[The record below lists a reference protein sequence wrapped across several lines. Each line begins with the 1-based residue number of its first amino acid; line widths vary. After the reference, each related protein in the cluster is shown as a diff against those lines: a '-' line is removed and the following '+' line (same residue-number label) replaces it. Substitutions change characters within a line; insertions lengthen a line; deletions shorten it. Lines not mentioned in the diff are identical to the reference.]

1 MRNRLGLG
9 GEVAECSWNEPPDP
23 WQPWPRWTTFFTNT
37 EIETPTSKL
46 QTTMNHRNLLGLAVA
61 LAVMAGGLRHELAAA
76 PAAPTTLTPAGQPL
90 EAAYA
95 EQLKAL
101 QAEISKVVPTVDE
114 GKNSALQAAREAVKK
129 AKADIAVAQ
138 QPLDNIAGAAGLV
151 GHRKNKWIAGANKGI
166 AAAEAAL
173 KAATTDAQR
182 EAAKKDLA
190 QWQESLKAGE
200 KALVESQAAL
210 DAAKADEPKHIQA
223 RKAAQTALDDA
234 TANELKAAKDLL
246 ASVEPFLASDKLD
259 AKLVKCG
266 VLSDATPKGLAE
278 FAQQGKERESLVE
291 KLLAD
296 TAMMKAMLAA
306 GGPKS
311 GKFGEAMEIY
321 TGIQKASPRAK
332 DGVLQRLALAI
343 SLEHAVPAVVDPVKR
358 YLHFEKAHLG
368 GELDPAFKDM
378 SVWELRNVVN
388 GDESD
393 EMLAWGR
400 EMLRNYRPDHVLNPD
415 YGWRYSAAVT
425 TDVKYGS
432 QNVNNDLPELHRYQ
446 NIIKNGGV
454 CGRRAFFGR
463 FILRCFGIPTLARP
477 QRGHAALARW
487 TPNGWV
493 INLGAGWGSPDA
505 QGVMEMTDADFV
517 LETQARK
524 RPAEYEKALRA
535 CWAGDA
541 LGQPKYV
548 SMKPDSG
555 GWWSNLAQF
564 QKMQIVADVKPVQL
578 AALGTEL
585 GEANESAEAKAR
597 ALVKAEVTEADKK
610 IAVGPNGVITIPAA
624 ACGGAQILG
633 SFGGG
638 HQLFSGSGAITFE
651 VEVPGAGN
659 YALTARVATVQDNP
673 KLLLTANDA
682 KEAVEIAV
690 PYTIGMWQQ
699 TPPAQLKLA
708 KGKNSLTV
716 SRPEGSRGLAIKEF
730 TLTPVK

>member
-1 MRNRLGLG
+1 
-9 GEVAECSWNEPPDP
+9 
-23 WQPWPRWTTFFTNT
+23 
-37 EIETPTSKL
+37 
-46 QTTMNHRNLLGLAVA
+46 MNHRNLLGLAGA
-61 LAVMAGGLRHELAAA
+61 LAVMAGGLPHELAAA
-76 PAAPTTLTPAGQPL
+76 PAAPTLLTPAGQQL

-114 GKNSALQAAREAVKK
+114 GKNSALQAAREAMTK
-129 AKADIAVAQ
+129 AKADVAAAQ
-138 QPLDNIAGAAGLV
+138 KPLDNIAGAAGLV

-190 QWQESLKAGE
+190 HWQENLEAGE
-200 KALVESQAAL
+200 KELVKSQAAL

-246 ASVEPFLASDKLD
+246 AAVEPFLASDKLD

-278 FAQQGKERESLVE
+278 FAQQGKERESMVE

-296 TAMMKAMLAA
+296 TAMMKAMLSA
-306 GGPKS
+306 GGAKS

-343 SLEHAVPAVVDPVKR
+343 SLEHAVPVNQDTPKTATTAPAVVDPVKR

-388 GDESD
+388 GDEPD
-393 EMLAWGR
+393 EMLVWGR
-400 EMLRNYRPDHVLNPD
+400 EMLRNYRPDHILNPD

-432 QNVNNDLPELHRYQ
+432 QNVKDDLPSLQRYQ

-505 QGVMEMTDADFV
+505 QGVMEMIDADFV

-524 RPAEYEKALRA
+524 RPAEFEKALRA

-548 SMKPDSG
+548 SMKPASG

-564 QKMQIVADVKPVQL
+564 KKMAIIADVKPVQL
-578 AALGTEL
+578 AARGTEL
-585 GEANESAEAKAR
+585 GEANESAETKAR

-610 IAVGPNGVITIPAA
+610 VAVGPNGVITIPAA

-699 TPPAQLKLA
+699 TPPAQLTLA
-708 KGKNSLTV
+708 KGKNNLRL

>member
-1 MRNRLGLG
+1 
-9 GEVAECSWNEPPDP
+9 
-23 WQPWPRWTTFFTNT
+23 
-37 EIETPTSKL
+37 
-46 QTTMNHRNLLGLAVA
+46 MNLRNLLGLAGA
-61 LAVMAGGLRHELAAA
+61 LAVMAGDPRHELAAA
-76 PAAPTTLTPAGQPL
+76 PAVPTVLTPAGQQL

-95 EQLKAL
+95 EQLKVL

-114 GKNSALQAAREAVKK
+114 GKNSAPQAARTAVTK
-129 AKADIAVAQ
+129 AKADVAAAQ
-138 QPLDNIAGAAGLV
+138 KPLDNIAGAAGLV
-151 GHRKNKWIAGANKGI
+151 GHRKNKWIAGAQKGI

-173 KAATTDAQR
+173 KTATTDAQR
-182 EAAKKDLA
+182 EAATKDLA
-190 QWQESLKAGE
+190 HWQENLKTGE
-200 KALVESQAAL
+200 KELVKSQAAL
-210 DAAKADEPKHIQA
+210 EAAMADEPKHIQA

-234 TANELKAAKDLL
+234 TAAEQKAAKDLL
-246 ASVEPFLASDKLD
+246 AAVEPFLASDKLD
-259 AKLVKCG
+259 AKLVKCA
-266 VLSDATPKGLAE
+266 VLSDATPKALAE
-278 FAQQGKERESLVE
+278 FAQQGKERESMVE

-306 GGPKS
+306 GGAKN

-332 DGVLQRLALAI
+332 DGVFQRLALAI
-343 SLEHAVPAVVDPVKR
+343 CLEHAVPVKQDTPKTVANAPAVVDPVKR

-388 GDESD
+388 GDEPD

-415 YGWRYSAAVT
+415 DGWRYSAAVT

-432 QNVNNDLPELHRYQ
+432 QNVKDDLPELQRYQ
-446 NIIKNGGV
+446 NILKNGGV

-487 TPNGWV
+487 TPKGWV
-493 INLGAGWGSPDA
+493 INLGAGWGYRDA
-505 QGVMEMTDADFV
+505 KGVMEMTDADFL

-548 SMKPDSG
+548 SLKPASAG
-555 GWWSNLAQF
+555 LWSNLAQF
-564 QKMQIVADVKPVQL
+564 QKMAIVADDKPVQL
-578 AALGTEL
+578 AAQGTEL
-585 GEANESAEAKAR
+585 GEANESAEVRAR

-610 IAVGPNGVITIPAA
+610 VTVGPNGVITIPAA

-638 HQLFSGSGAITFE
+638 HQLFSGSGAITCD

-673 KLLLTANDA
+673 QLLLTANDA

-699 TPPAQLKLA
+699 TPPARLTLA
-708 KGKNSLTV
+708 KGKNSLRL
-716 SRPEGSRGLAIKEF
+716 SRPAGSRGLAIKEF

>member
-1 MRNRLGLG
+1 
-9 GEVAECSWNEPPDP
+9 
-23 WQPWPRWTTFFTNT
+23 
-37 EIETPTSKL
+37 
-46 QTTMNHRNLLGLAVA
+46 MNHRKLLGLTGA
-61 LAVMAGGLRHELAAA
+61 LVVMAAGSASVSAA
-76 PAAPTTLTPAGQPL
+76 PATPTALTPAGQQL

-101 QAEISKVVPTVDE
+101 QAEISKVVPSVDE

-129 AKADIAVAQ
+129 AKSDIAAAQ
-138 QPLDNIAGAAGLV
+138 QPLDKITGAAGLV

-190 QWQESLKAGE
+190 HWQENLKAGE

-210 DAAKADEPKHIQA
+210 DAAKEDEPKYIQA
-223 RKAAQTALDDA
+223 RKAAQIALDDA
-234 TANELKAAKDLL
+234 IANELKAAKSLL

-259 AKLVKCG
+259 AKLSKCA

-306 GGPKS
+306 GGAKS
-311 GKFGEAMEIY
+311 GKFGEAMEVY

-400 EMLRNYRPDHVLNPD
+400 EMLRNYRPDHILNPD

-432 QNVNNDLPELHRYQ
+432 QNVKDDLPELQRYQ

-564 QKMQIVADVKPVQL
+564 QKMAIVADVKPVQL
-578 AALGTEL
+578 AARGTEL

-610 IAVGPNGVITIPAA
+610 VAVGPNGVITIPAA

-651 VEVPGAGN
+651 IEVPGTGN

-699 TPPAQLKLA
+699 TPPAQLTLA
-708 KGKNSLTV
+708 KGKNNLRL

>member
-1 MRNRLGLG
+1 
-9 GEVAECSWNEPPDP
+9 
-23 WQPWPRWTTFFTNT
+23 
-37 EIETPTSKL
+37 
-46 QTTMNHRNLLGLAVA
+46 MNIHTALTIVLLTA
-61 LAVMAGGLRHELAAA
+61 LAAGSATVSAA
-76 PAAPTTLTPAGQPL
+76 PAAPTLLTPAGQHF

-129 AKADIAVAQ
+129 AKADIAAAQ

-190 QWQESLKAGE
+190 HWQENLKAGE
-200 KALVESQAAL
+200 KALVETQAAL

-234 TANELKAAKDLL
+234 IANEMKAAKDLL

-259 AKLVKCG
+259 AKLSKCA

-306 GGPKS
+306 GGAKS
-311 GKFGEAMEIY
+311 GKFGEAMEVY

-400 EMLRNYRPDHVLNPD
+400 EMLRNYRPDHILNPD

-432 QNVNNDLPELHRYQ
+432 QNVKDDLPELQRYQ

-564 QKMQIVADVKPVQL
+564 QKMAIVADVKPVQL
-578 AALGTEL
+578 AARGTEL

-610 IAVGPNGVITIPAA
+610 VAVGPNGVITIPAA

-651 VEVPGAGN
+651 IEVPGTGN

-699 TPPAQLKLA
+699 TPPAQLTLA
-708 KGKNSLTV
+708 KGKNNLRLA
-716 SRPEGSRGLAIKEF
+716 RPEGSRGLAIKEF

>member
-1 MRNRLGLG
+1 
-9 GEVAECSWNEPPDP
+9 
-23 WQPWPRWTTFFTNT
+23 
-37 EIETPTSKL
+37 
-46 QTTMNHRNLLGLAVA
+46 MNLRNLLGLAGA
-61 LAVMAGGLRHELAAA
+61 LAVMVGGLRHELAAA

-129 AKADIAVAQ
+129 AKADIAAAQ

-190 QWQESLKAGE
+190 HWQENLKAGE
-200 KALVESQAAL
+200 KALVETQAAL

-306 GGPKS
+306 GGPKN

-388 GDESD
+388 GDEPD

-415 YGWRYSAAVT
+415 DGWRYSAAVT

-463 FILRCFGIPTLARP
+463 FILRAFGIPTLARP

-493 INLGAGWGSPDA
+493 INLGAGWGYSGA

-610 IAVGPNGVITIPAA
+610 VAVGSNGVITIPAA

-699 TPPAQLKLA
+699 TPPAQLTLA
-708 KGKNSLTV
+708 KGKNNLRL
-716 SRPEGSRGLAIKEF
+716 SRPAGSRGLAIKEF

>member
-1 MRNRLGLG
+1 
-9 GEVAECSWNEPPDP
+9 
-23 WQPWPRWTTFFTNT
+23 
-37 EIETPTSKL
+37 
-46 QTTMNHRNLLGLAVA
+46 
-61 LAVMAGGLRHELAAA
+61 MAAGSASVSAA
-76 PAAPTTLTPAGQPL
+76 PATPTALTPAGQQL

-101 QAEISKVVPTVDE
+101 QAEISKVVPSVDE

-129 AKADIAVAQ
+129 AKSDIAAAQ
-138 QPLDNIAGAAGLV
+138 QPLDKITGAAGLV

-190 QWQESLKAGE
+190 HWQENLKAGE

-210 DAAKADEPKHIQA
+210 DAAKEDEPKYIQA
-223 RKAAQTALDDA
+223 RKAAQIALDDA
-234 TANELKAAKDLL
+234 IANELKAAKSLL

-259 AKLVKCG
+259 AKLSKCA

-306 GGPKS
+306 GGAKS
-311 GKFGEAMEIY
+311 GKFGEAMEVY

-400 EMLRNYRPDHVLNPD
+400 EMLRNYRPDHILNPD

-432 QNVNNDLPELHRYQ
+432 QNVKDDLPELQRYQ

-564 QKMQIVADVKPVQL
+564 QKMAIVADVKPVQL
-578 AALGTEL
+578 AARGTEL

-610 IAVGPNGVITIPAA
+610 VAVGPNGVITIPAA

-651 VEVPGAGN
+651 IEVPGTGN

-699 TPPAQLKLA
+699 TPPAQLTLA
-708 KGKNSLTV
+708 KGKNNLRL